1 MFEESNL
8 RSFSGDLSKL
18 ENGNRMFSANT
29 WLRTFDSS
37 LSSLSS
43 GVGMFRSCMLDG
55 DSVEK
60 ILTTIPTYTSGTH
73 ELTIHAN
80 LTYKSEIEQMLG
92 TSLPS
97 IGEQTVS
104 YKGWT
109 IKIALQADN

>member
-18 ENGNRMFSANT
+18 ENGNNMFSASG
-29 WLRTFDSS
+29 LRTFNSS

-43 GVGMFRSCMLDG
+43 GRGMFYGCMLDG

-80 LTYKSEIEQMLG
+80 QSYKSEIEQIIG
-92 TSLPS
+92 SSLQQTIS
-97 IGEQTVS
+97 EQTIS

>member
-1 MFEESNL
+1 MFEESGL
-8 RSFSGDLSKL
+8 SSFSGDLSKL
-18 ENGNRMFSANT
+18 ENGNNMFSASG
-29 WLRTFDSS
+29 LRTFNSS

-43 GVGMFRSCMLDG
+43 GRGMFRSCMLDG

-80 LTYKSEIEQMLG
+80 QLYKSEIEQIIG
-92 TSLPS
+92 SSLQQTIS
-97 IGEQTVS
+97 EQTIS